1 MFRYIIPIILVL
13 TLVTLACGVDINL
26 PVKMVTPGPEVTDD
40 INVTLPSTSN
50 DVNLK
55 LAFGAGSLYLAPG
68 GGNSLVTGT
77 ATYNLPDLKPKIT
90 TAGSSV
96 SIKQGEYKITGIS
109 NIPNLE
115 GLKNEW
121 DLKLGDI
128 PLALTIQAGAYDA
141 HYDLGGLSLKSLT
154 VQDGASDVVLS
165 FSSPNKTTMSLLR
178 YETGASSVDI
188 KGLGNA
194 NFSTFIFKSGA
205 GNYTLDFSGDLKRDG
220 TVTIDSGI
228 SNITLLIPA
237 GIPVQVT
244 VEGGLSNVNA
254 GAGWTTQGNV
264 YTQSGSGSSLTFVI
278 KIGAGNLTI
287 GQ

>member
-1 MFRYIIPIILVL
+1 MARFIIPTILIL
-13 TLVTLACGVDINL
+13 ALVSLACGVQFNL
-26 PVKMVTPGPEVTDD
+26 PVKMATPGPEVTDD
-40 INVTLPSTSN
+40 INVALPSTSN
-50 DVNLK
+50 DINLK
-55 LAFGAGSLYLAPG
+55 LTFGAGSLYLASG
-68 GGNSLVTGT
+68 AGNSLVTGT

-96 SIKQGEYKITGIS
+96 SINQGEYKITGIS

-128 PLALTIQAGAYDA
+128 PMALTIQAGAYDA
-141 HYDLGGLSLKSLT
+141 DFQLGGLSLKSLT

-188 KGLGNA
+188 RGLGNA

-237 GIPVQVT
+237 GIPAQVT

-254 GAGWTTQGNV
+254 GSGWTTQGNV

-287 GQ
+287 SQ